1 MAFNRLTLNFNSQL
15 QLIVAISDIPPFMA
29 SFLYPVIAM
38 STNKDEPLHIYFM
51 EDALELWLVV
61 IQNST
66 TLTPELLELSRNLL
80 PIIGE
85 MTTLSS
91 PIRIDSKI
99 FPIQFIAE
107 YSTENIRTCFSI
119 MQAYILLN
127 AQIYLQQYGKA
138 IVETCMYQ
146 LSDLR
151 SEGIVMI
158 MRLFESILRSTSNFG
173 VELLR
178 PVLPD
183 VFK

>member
-1 MAFNRLTLNFNSQL
+1 
-15 QLIVAISDIPPFMA
+15 
-29 SFLYPVIAM
+29 M
-38 STNKDEPLHIYFM
+38 STNKDEPSHIYFM

-85 MTTLSS
+85 APSLAFSGPERN
-91 PIRIDSKI
+91 PILIRFSLL
-99 FPIQFIAE
+99 PE
-107 YSTENIRTCFSI
+107 YTSENIRTCFSI

-127 AQIYLQQYGKA
+127 AQIYLQQYGKD
-138 IVETCMYQ
+138 IVKTCMYL

-158 MRLFESILRSTSNFG
+158 MRLFESILRSSSHFG

-183 VFK
+183 VFKWAFLRFTFGCCGHLHEPHHLI

>member
-1 MAFNRLTLNFNSQL
+1 
-15 QLIVAISDIPPFMA
+15 
-29 SFLYPVIAM
+29 M
-38 STNKDEPLHIYFM
+38 STNKDEPSHIYFM

-66 TLTPELLELSRNLL
+66 ALTPELLELSRNLL

-85 MTTLSS
+85 GSASATYAYETILILSNRFL
-91 PIRIDSKI
+91 P
-99 FPIQFIAE
+99 E
-107 YSTENIRTCFSI
+107 YTSENIRTCFSI

-127 AQIYLQQYGKA
+127 AQIYLQQYGKD
-138 IVETCMYQ
+138 IVKTCMYL

-158 MRLFESILRSTSNFG
+158 MRLFESILRSSSHLG

-183 VFK
+183 VFR